1 MTYGCGCAVI
11 ARPPDG
17 KEYHMTTP
25 LRIDIVSDVMC
36 PWCIIGYRQLAQA
49 LEATGVEHEIHWHPF
64 ELNPDMPPEGQ
75 NTHEHIIEKYG
86 STPEQSE
93 QSRQQMAKLGADL
106 GFAFRFTEDMRMH
119 NTFNAHQML
128 HWADEQGRKNGLKMA
143 LFTAHFTDGRDLS
156 DIAVLA
162 DVAGEIGLDPAEAL
176 AVLENQRLAPEV
188 RQEQNFWIQQG
199 IRGVPAVVFDHQH
212 LFTGAQGVDNYKNIL
227 AQLTKEA
234 T

>member
-17 KEYHMTTP
+17 KEYHMTSP
-25 LRIDIVSDVMC
+25 LCIDIVSDVMC

-75 NTHEHIIEKYG
+75 NTREHIIEQYG

-106 GFAFRFTEDMRMH
+106 GFAFRFTEDMRIH

-128 HWADEQGRKNGLKMA
+128 HWADEQGRKNDLKMA
-143 LFTAHFTDGRDLS
+143 LFTAHFTNGRDLS
-156 DIAVLA
+156 DIAILA
-162 DVAGEIGLDPAEAL
+162 DVAGEIGLDSAEAL
-176 AVLENQRLAPEV
+176 AVLEDQRLASEV

-199 IRGVPAVVFDHQH
+199 IRGVPAVVFDRQH
-212 LFTGAQGVDNYKNIL
+212 LVTGAQGVDNYKNIL
-227 AQLTKEA
+227 AQLIKE
-234 T
+234 TT